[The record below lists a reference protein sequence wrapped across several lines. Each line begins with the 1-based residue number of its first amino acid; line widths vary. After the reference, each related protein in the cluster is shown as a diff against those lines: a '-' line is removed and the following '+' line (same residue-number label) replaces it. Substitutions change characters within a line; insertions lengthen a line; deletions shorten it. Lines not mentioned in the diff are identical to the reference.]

1 MVASRRA
8 KADSAIILEG
18 ISVLEL
24 LLEKDPAALD
34 ALDNY
39 IESFTGW
46 HAGWKSRV
54 SEHPSDKELKAVG
67 AEVAKQH
74 SEVLRLAGELKESI
88 SAPKRITY
96 EYSRSAPHSN
106 RSSCSA
112 SILGL
117 CVSTPYRV
125 RLHIPRRW

>member
-88 SAPKRITY
+88 SASLRSLKRKGKGLIAYSDTLPKRI
-96 EYSRSAPHSN
+96 
-106 RSSCSA
+106 
-112 SILGL
+112 
-117 CVSTPYRV
+117 STIR
-125 RLHIPRRW
+125 PRKG